1 MYVFVTITDN
11 DNNLVNQILSYKI
24 NFFEQ
29 KYIFYHVTESI
40 IFDAG

>member
-1 MYVFVTITDN
+1 MYVSVTIIDK